1 MTVAGA
7 ILLMNVCAR
16 HRIITSEL
24 GEISG
29 NFGSSAH
36 FFIDEE
42 KMEDNLGSVL
52 TFHQVYKPG

>member
-1 MTVAGA
+1 MILTGA
-7 ILLMNVCAR
+7 ILLMNVCAH

-24 GEISG
+24 EEISG

-42 KMEDNLGSVL
+42 KMKDNLGSVL
-52 TFHQVYKPG
+52 AFHPV